1 MAKLVYA
8 KNNQILA
15 STSGIPAD
23 GDPVIVENVK
33 ALEAYKLI
41 YEGKDST
48 ADARVILGSTTS
60 IPADGDAEIYRA
72 KKDDTEDE
80 DTGSQTPD
88 PTPSDTP
95 VNPEGGE
102 DNGDGNEGSEGG
114 EDDTDDTGD
123 ESDPV
128 A

>member
-15 STSGIPAD
+15 STAGIPAD

-33 ALEAYKLI
+33 ALEDYKLI

-48 ADARVILGSTTS
+48 ADARVILGSTTG
-60 IPADGDAEIYRA
+60 IPAED
-72 KKDDTEDE
+72 DDTIYKAKEESEDE

-88 PTPSDTP
+88 ATPSETP
-95 VNPEGGE
+95 ASPEG
-102 DNGDGNEGSEGG
+102 DGDGDTVEEPGNEP
-114 EDDTDDTGD
+114 DAPTD
-123 ESDPV
+123 EV
-128 A
+128 E

>member
-8 KNNQILA
+8 KDDKIMVSPEN
-15 STSGIPAD
+15 IPTKDDTVAVD
-23 GDPVIVENVK
+23 SIE
-33 ALEAYKLI
+33 ALKDYKLI

-48 ADARVILGSTTS
+48 ADARVILGSTTG
-60 IPADGDAEIYRA
+60 IPADSDAEIYKA